1 MELKLLNEQ
10 GQAQASVDASDTVF
24 GRAFNEPLV
33 HQVVVAYQ
41 ANARASSSAQKDRGD
56 VKHTTKK
63 PWRQKGTGRARA
75 GMSSSPLWRGGGK
88 IFPNSP
94 EDNYTQKVNRK
105 MYRAGICSIL
115 SQLARDG
122 RLAVIEGLSV
132 EAPKTKLL
140 AEKVKAMG
148 LDSVLV
154 ITDKL
159 DENLWLASRNLINVL
174 VVEPRHADPVSL
186 VHFSKVLITRAALA
200 KVQEMLA

>member
-1 MELKLLNEQ
+1 
-10 GQAQASVDASDTVF
+10 
-24 GRAFNEPLV
+24 
-33 HQVVVAYQ
+33 
-41 ANARASSSAQKDRGD
+41 
-56 VKHTTKK
+56 
-63 PWRQKGTGRARA
+63 
-75 GMSSSPLWRGGGK
+75 
-88 IFPNSP
+88 
-94 EDNYTQKVNRK
+94 

-186 VHFSKVLITRAALA
+186 VHYKQVLITRPALA
-200 KVQEMLA
+200 QVQEMLG